1 MTEDEMIGWHHQL
14 NGYELK
20 QTLGDSGTSGK
31 EPTCH
36 CGQIPE
42 TRVLSL
48 GREDPLEEDMATHS
62 NILSWRNTWTE
73 DPGRLQSRVAESDTT
88 EVTQHAHAHACTL
101 IVVKAL
107 FHA

>member
-1 MTEDEMIGWHHQL
+1 MQ
-14 NGYELK
+14 
-20 QTLGDSGTSGK
+20 
-31 EPTCH
+31 
-36 CGQIPE
+36 E
-42 TRVLSL
+42 TWVQSL
-48 GREDPLEEDMATHS
+48 GQENPLEKVMATHS

-88 EVTQHAHAHACTL
+88 EVTQHAHTHACTL